1 MASAFPPT
9 TPTSPIDRSAWR
21 SAYRSES
28 FVNVDDQELAQVRSQ
43 LQTFVSQH
51 QDSNTDYTEGAIT
64 ITKLHWINSSQRSK
78 CHNSSCKLKFTLTQR
93 KHHCRKCGEV
103 FCAKCLQY
111 QRKLSPTAEYDPNG
125 KLYMVCA
132 VCFNSETQGR
142 GQARFW
148 TQTFAEMRR
157 DYLAERARFIDSTNT
172 KPTRPYLLKE
182 CQRLVDGFSKN
193 QTSINP
199 TQTGK
204 EAENEDVTKASKF
217 FKRLGSLTTK
227 VSKVPS
233 LVKTG
238 PPEWQKPDT
247 WVPNGPNCQF
257 CGTAFTYKKHNCYIC
272 GRLVCLTCSCKDLL
286 IYVPDKCNHEHEGK
300 HARWAVIKIIGSPEI
315 EPDKRL
321 YVRTCKV
328 CLEELTA
335 LQVDN
340 YKASMNGEDKD
351 QDCMSK
357 MMEIHGN
364 ITKFQDK
371 IDEMLPKYK
380 QLIDSLEIA
389 ADSPKSL
396 PPTRN
401 NMQVLAKHQGDLA
414 DHFTSFVVAVSRL
427 KQLKPRTQTQ
437 LKLVKLLMRSKFSYY
452 SDSMYTFRQ
461 LKKRLEQI
469 SPPEVLQAIQSIVD
483 SQVIRHNP
491 TQTLTKIRA
500 HRPQQGYDYIDYDQL
515 DSEPEDEGYED
526 VGQTPTYN
534 PEQKEVVEAG
544 ETQGI
549 GDRNIGQTP
558 TCNPEQKGKG
568 QAGET
573 QEVGDKNVGKT
584 PAYNPE
590 QPKTEVGPKG
600 ARCYFW
606 PQSVGAKKLGQTPST
621 YNPEQK
627 GLVEAS
633 ETQGVGDKNVG
644 QTPTFYPEQK
654 MAGEAYESQ
663 GDGDKNVEQT
673 PTYYQE
679 QKEKGKAGEIQGV
692 GDKNVGQTPTY
703 NSEKP
708 KTEGGPKGARMW
720 EYIWPQAVGARN
732 VGQAPPTY
740 NPEQKEVVEAGETQG
755 IGDGNIGQTPTC
767 NPEQK
772 GKGQAGETQE
782 VGDKNV
788 GKTPAYNPEQPKT
801 EVGPKG
807 ARMWESRYFWPQPVG
822 AKSVGPTPTYN
833 PEQKGAGEASGTEG
847 SGNKDV
853 GQTPTFTPEQ
863 KGVGEAGETKRGGDN
878 HIEHT
883 STYPEQKGVGEAG
896 KTKGGKYKNVGQTPT
911 YKQKQK
917 EAGESGETQ
926 GVDDKNV
933 GQTPTDRHPEQPR
946 TEGGTK
952 GARMWESLRF
962 WPQPVGAKNVGSTP
976 TYNPDQKG
984 AGEVSGTQE
993 MGTNMLEDSKT

>member
-549 GDRNIGQTP
+549 GDGNIGQTP

-600 ARCYFW
+600 ARMWEYFW
-606 PQSVGAKKLGQTPST
+606 PQAVGAKNVGQTPST
-621 YNPEQK
+621 CNPEQK
-627 GLVEAS
+627 ASVEAG
-633 ETQGVGDKNVG
+633 ETQGVGDRNVG

-654 MAGEAYESQ
+654 MAGEACESQ

-673 PTYYQE
+673 PTCNP
-679 QKEKGKAGEIQGV
+679 EKNGEGKAGETMEV
-692 GDKNVGQTPTY
+692 GDNNVRKTPR
-703 NSEKP
+703 NNKEQP
-708 KTEGGPKGARMW
+708 KTEGGPA
-720 EYIWPQAVGARN
+720 
-732 VGQAPPTY
+732 
-740 NPEQKEVVEAGETQG
+740 
-755 IGDGNIGQTPTC
+755 
-767 NPEQK
+767 
-772 GKGQAGETQE
+772 
-782 VGDKNV
+782 
-788 GKTPAYNPEQPKT
+788 
-801 EVGPKG
+801 KG

>member
-483 SQVIRHNP
+483 SQAINSTCLFIGQLSYESLHICLKYELSEELP
-491 TQTLTKIRA
+491 TIFKDAYEVCLSDLQKI
-500 HRPQQGYDYIDYDQL
+500 I
-515 DSEPEDEGYED
+515 E
-526 VGQTPTYN
+526 
-534 PEQKEVVEAG
+534 EQKKDWEQRKKEITNFIKVQLTGG
-544 ETQGI
+544 EGVDMAPCLYLQPSQRYVQRYGTTYVDNYLFTRCEEI
-549 GDRNIGQTP
+549 TGQILLQLQSR
-558 TCNPEQKGKG
+558 CAYRKFQKTKDSL
-568 QAGET
+568 AWL
-573 QEVGDKNVGKT
+573 K
-584 PAYNPE
+584 
-590 QPKTEVGPKG
+590 
-600 ARCYFW
+600 
-606 PQSVGAKKLGQTPST
+606 QSIKDL
-621 YNPEQK
+621 
-627 GLVEAS
+627 
-633 ETQGVGDKNVG
+633 
-644 QTPTFYPEQK
+644 
-654 MAGEAYESQ
+654 
-663 GDGDKNVEQT
+663 
-673 PTYYQE
+673 
-679 QKEKGKAGEIQGV
+679 
-692 GDKNVGQTPTY
+692 
-703 NSEKP
+703 
-708 KTEGGPKGARMW
+708 
-720 EYIWPQAVGARN
+720 QAVTRKN
-732 VGQAPPTY
+732 L
-740 NPEQKEVVEAGETQG
+740 EV
-755 IGDGNIGQTPTC
+755 
-767 NPEQK
+767 
-772 GKGQAGETQE
+772 
-782 VGDKNV
+782 
-788 GKTPAYNPEQPKT
+788 
-801 EVGPKG
+801 
-807 ARMWESRYFWPQPVG
+807 
-822 AKSVGPTPTYN
+822 
-833 PEQKGAGEASGTEG
+833 
-847 SGNKDV
+847 
-853 GQTPTFTPEQ
+853 
-863 KGVGEAGETKRGGDN
+863 
-878 HIEHT
+878 
-883 STYPEQKGVGEAG
+883 
-896 KTKGGKYKNVGQTPT
+896 
-911 YKQKQK
+911 
-917 EAGESGETQ
+917 
-926 GVDDKNV
+926 
-933 GQTPTDRHPEQPR
+933 DR
-946 TEGGTK
+946 
-952 GARMWESLRF
+952 
-962 WPQPVGAKNVGSTP
+962 
-976 TYNPDQKG
+976 
-984 AGEVSGTQE
+984 
-993 MGTNMLEDSKT
+993 